1 MAHWSFRPFPTV
13 LCAAAWQRR
22 CLAASAGD
30 GGVVR
35 ADGAGLLPT
44 WGGAPPPLPGGPRG
58 SRFPSGF
65 RLFGS
70 LACLLLA
77 RASEAE
83 LFHVP
88 LLERSGG
95 LESCKI
101 GFCPKP
107 FVAMDLPDESQWDE
121 TTCKLA
127 ICQHPQCWATIR
139 RIERGHPRILGSPCK
154 TTPNDEDKLPVLTI
168 VNMADS
174 CIRAKRHAHH
184 HLSGLTFTKP
194 PSLLCPGSKLDSKF
208 RGRPREDLPDK
219 DLIDHPDRSPKVNH
233 RLKKLSVLNLNET
246 QLPSPQDV
254 RNMVVIWIPE
264 QPERHVSP
272 AEKKHILPS
281 QDWMKKRTK
290 SAGKDSFRYGKQ
302 KTETQLGPP
311 GMIVPPPPSP
321 VHFFEQLNAESIPFW
336 NQFDTLPRDLL
347 KDLLPDEGKTMPS
360 LEMKTQL
367 AMMKKKAPLE
377 KSRPDSAISAKMFL
391 SIHRL
396 TLQRPALRYPKHLKK
411 LYYTPNIE
419 GHRTLLSQKTDK
431 KHPQW
436 TKSEGPNLEKD
447 STRRP
452 QMEYS
457 ENYLDSFPDKGDP
470 ELSKIEPSNKD
481 ISTQEEVVPESQER
495 SSEDL
500 SDDTSRRGWNPE
512 LKLLRILQATDDE
525 DEENQLSG
533 SQSEE
538 SYGISQDSLTPEQ
551 DAWNPKDSDLGHNDR
566 KERGLLL
573 PGAFTRA

>member
-1 MAHWSFRPFPTV
+1 
-13 LCAAAWQRR
+13 
-22 CLAASAGD
+22 
-30 GGVVR
+30 
-35 ADGAGLLPT
+35 
-44 WGGAPPPLPGGPRG
+44 
-58 SRFPSGF
+58 
-65 RLFGS
+65 
-70 LACLLLA
+70 
-77 RASEAE
+77 
-83 LFHVP
+83 
-88 LLERSGG
+88 
-95 LESCKI
+95 
-101 GFCPKP
+101 
-107 FVAMDLPDESQWDE
+107 MDLPDESQWDE

-168 VNMADS
+168 VNIADS
-174 CIRAKRHAHH
+174 CIQAKRHAHH
-184 HLSGLTFTKP
+184 HLSGFTFTKP

-208 RGRPREDLPDK
+208 QGRPREDLPDK

-246 QLPSPQDV
+246 HLPSPQDV

-281 QDWMKKRTK
+281 QDWMKRRMK
-290 SAGKDSFRYGKQ
+290 STGKDNFRCGKQ

-311 GMIVPPPPSP
+311 GMIVPPPSP

-336 NQFDTLPRDLL
+336 NQFDMLPQDLL

-396 TLQRPALRYPKHLKK
+396 TLQRPALRYPRQLKK

-419 GHRTLLSQKTDK
+419 GHKKQRQRRVKTPPKRQEAKKKSKSDPGSQDILHKCSGAVVCGPRYGHRTLLSRKADK
-431 KHPQW
+431 KHPQR
-436 TKSEGPNLEKD
+436 TKSEGPNLEKG

-457 ENYLDSFPDKGDP
+457 ENYLESFPDKDDP

-481 ISTQEEVVPESQER
+481 ISAQEEVVLESRER

-500 SDDTSRRGWNPE
+500 LDDTSRRGWNPE

-525 DEENQLSG
+525 DEENQLCG

-551 DAWNPKDSDLGHNDR
+551 DAWNAKDSDLGHKDR
-566 KERGLLL
+566 TERGLLL